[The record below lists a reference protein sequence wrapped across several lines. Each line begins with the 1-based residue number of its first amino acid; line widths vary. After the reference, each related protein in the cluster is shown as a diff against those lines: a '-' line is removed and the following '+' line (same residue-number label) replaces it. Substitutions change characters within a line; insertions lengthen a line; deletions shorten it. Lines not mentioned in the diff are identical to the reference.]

1 MHDSTQLRLTVY
13 ASLMA
18 ALTAAGA
25 FIPIPVP
32 FSPVPVTLQSL
43 FIMIA
48 GLILGPRWGLISI
61 SVYLLAG
68 AGGLPVFSG
77 ATGGLAHFAG
87 PTGGYLFGFL
97 PAVFII
103 GLISE
108 KAGQGK
114 SFNHRIQMIFDILA
128 MICGTALIY
137 LFGVSWL
144 VIVYAG
150 KGMTLWQGLTVGMI
164 PFLPG
169 DLLKIIAAGAIARS
183 LRPVLQLS
191 KAKTAV
197 AGSGR

>member
-25 FIPIPVP
+25 FIPIPIP

-43 FIMIA
+43 FILLT

-61 SVYLLAG
+61 GVYLLAG
-68 AGGLPVFSG
+68 ICGLPVFAG
-77 ATGGLAHFAG
+77 ATGGIAHFAG

-97 PAVFII
+97 PAVFMI

-108 KAGQGK
+108 KAGQK
-114 SFNHRIQMIFDILA
+114 RSSNHPKQMIFDILA

-144 VIVYAG
+144 VNLYAG
-150 KGMTLWQGLTVGMI
+150 KGMTIVQGLAVGMV

-169 DLLKIIAAGAIARS
+169 DLLKIIAACAIARS
-183 LRPVLQLS
+183 LRPVIQLP
-191 KAKTAV
+191 KIKPVV
-197 AGSGR
+197 AG